1 VPASILIST
10 IISGAA
16 GFALGAGGLAAF
28 TTGALLAGLKAG
40 VITGALGGMLQMVT
54 GAARQ
59 SARQGGSGPRR
70 ENVADSIPAR
80 WILGRQRVSG
90 QIIFLGEDPDNGLA
104 FHMMMVLCEGAIEG
118 IEKLYVNGEE
128 VPLVI
133 SKTELAAVPGRVI
146 NDQTVYAAPTTR
158 YRPDR
163 DGDGHIVVHI
173 SGNAEGR
180 NETNLGAK
188 FQDWQATDKLEG
200 LSYAH
205 ITLWQDG
212 DREKPFYR
220 RIPNIEFLVKGIK
233 IALPTAGATGEAAP
247 VWSDNA
253 ADIRYWWLRVRRGYA
268 EEDIDRASYRAARA
282 VCGTQITRAIPPSL
296 THLYPSTHAQYTING
311 VVDSADDAAEIE
323 SLMDFNWQGTTVE
336 RGDGKIHMMPGTAG
350 LPELTITEDW
360 IKARGPL
367 VVSPPIQE
375 RYNGYTAR
383 IVQSHAHGY
392 QEVDVQEFIDTDAR
406 RRDGEARTA
415 DLGPLPFTTDS
426 VQATWLMV
434 VQARRARNARSWSY
448 AYMPSA
454 PNGVFSAMQVFPG
467 MTVQFTDSEYG
478 LTNQLA
484 YVRSTEIQ
492 PTGGVDVVLEEIKAN
507 FFSPELTV
515 NPGVEAIPFLAIGGS
530 TAGLYLVNGA
540 TGSARTVSATGN
552 YSDMFSSAWEGGHL
566 YRYDRRKV
574 ERIEATNAEIKKV
587 WNITGGSGAASST
600 AMSSDGVVF
609 IKPAAQAKIF
619 KIDLKTSITS
629 LDDDDN
635 IVNTVTASS
644 FDLRTDLPI
653 WGLTFIGDTL
663 YGIYSTTSGPR
674 VYYLCTFDLTTLV
687 FSTVFGGDLT
697 YGLRDTSMGVRGMCT
712 LGNTIIALVSTIT
725 DPKSFFIYK
734 IDKDTGVWSKFL
746 DDAIEGLA
754 SDNASIEVVP
764 SGTVSVAP
772 PETPPVGFTVS
783 TLDDGTRRYSWRIV
797 GREVDIAGVKIRY
810 ALTDAA
816 WDDMNSLHEG
826 LLTFSPWESQLP
838 LTANNVDV
846 WFEIR
851 TVDHGSKIS
860 SVGSRTM
867 ARLGPPPSASVGNF
881 RGDWMVGVAYKERD
895 IVRLRVV
902 GGDETVNGLYI
913 CTEAHT
919 STTSN
924 KPPAETYWDLYLLD
938 GRYGED
944 GLGVEYIFT
953 RTTDPTLTRDK
964 HPLNTWKYDE
974 PGTVGGQTWT
984 DNVVSVDATTRF
996 LWQASRRVT
1005 GQPNTGDDVPADW
1018 TLPVIISSWGSG
1030 RKGDQGIPGADGE
1043 DGQGFEYIFAVTN
1056 NRTLPLN
1063 QRPLDTWLFDAG
1075 GTRGGV
1081 TWSDGAPEVTK
1092 DNQYLWR
1099 SQRTI
1104 MGDISSPGTNDAN
1117 LTKGTWTVPQIIS
1130 SFGVG
1135 IDGADGADGQ
1145 GFEYIFT
1152 VTAED
1157 TLSSDKHPL
1166 DTWLFDAGGTRGGVT
1181 WSDGAPPV
1189 SATMR
1194 YLWRSQRTI
1203 MGDISNPGTSDA
1215 NLTKGTW
1222 TTPQIVSAWG
1232 SGIKGADGFDGQGYE
1247 YIFAITN
1254 TRTLQSTQKPNN
1266 AWLFDA
1272 GGTAGGLT
1280 WYDGAPDVT
1289 STMRFLWRSQR
1300 TVMGD
1305 ISSPGANDANLTKGT
1320 WTDPKILSTWGSGVD
1335 GADGADGQGYEY
1347 VFAVTTNSNAIPV
1360 NQRPENTWKFDRPQT
1375 RNGLR
1380 WTDGAQDVT
1389 RTNRY
1394 LWRCERVVSADL
1406 DPGDTVPSTSTWGPP
1421 HIVGAWGNDGVS
1433 GSDGADGQGFEYI
1446 FAVNNSDS
1454 AISSS
1459 QRPLDSWLF
1468 DRPQTRGGLRW
1479 TDGAQGVS
1487 ETNRYLWRS
1496 QRTIR
1501 GDIDNRGTRDA
1512 NLTKGRWTTPTIV
1525 STWGSGVDGEDG
1537 DDGAGVEYIF
1547 AKTAKTVTR
1556 IPSTQLPLA
1565 TWKYEQPGT
1574 RGGLRWTDGGQELS
1588 KGEVLWRSERRVE
1601 GSPAVGSTVSPGTW
1615 STPVIVGAYGDDG
1628 DDGDDGEG
1636 TETIYCRVTS
1646 VYLVSATA
1654 TTKSLKGSTNRGFWP
1669 RSTFRYKSTRTQL
1682 SSSSTG
1688 YGLTLNWFSSRP
1700 QATKDRPYVFSSDRA
1715 IKGSPA
1721 VGSTIT
1727 PATNWSR
1734 PVLIGEY
1741 TAPTEPEDPSAN
1753 TNGVYYDLGDT
1764 RIAYGFFSTRS
1775 SSGATRPGE
1784 WRISVFNEDT
1794 ANLII
1799 KNVDYLPYTGSPHI
1813 TAGSRRIQ
1821 PAWWTARFAGGFRS
1835 TPTASTAAI
1844 VGQIQTRSLGRTSVQ
1859 YRIRAGTP
1867 RIERGGSEGS
1877 VQAVVYPVQS
1887 VFYQMIGTKPS

>member
-1 VPASILIST
+1 MPASILIST

-40 VITGALGGMLQMVT
+40 IITGALGGMLQMVT

-59 SARQGGSGPRR
+59 SARRGGSGPRR
-70 ENVADSIPAR
+70 ENVAESIPAR

-90 QIIFLGEDPDNGLA
+90 QIVFLGEDPDDGLA

-118 IEKLYVNGEE
+118 IEKIYVNGEE

-133 SKTELAAVPGRVI
+133 SKTEIAAVPGRVI
-146 NDQTVYAAPTTR
+146 NNQTVYAAPTTR

-180 NETNLGAK
+180 NETNLGSK
-188 FQDWQATDKLEG
+188 FQDWQASDKLEG

-205 ITLWQDG
+205 IVLWQDG

-233 IALPTAGATGEAAP
+233 IALPTSGTSGEAPP

-282 VCGTQITRAIPPSL
+282 VCGTQVTRAIPPNL
-296 THLYPSTHAQYTING
+296 THLYSTTHAQYTING
-311 VVDSADDAAEIE
+311 VIDSADDVVEIE
-323 SLMDFNWQGTTVE
+323 SVMDFNWQGTAVE
-336 RGDGKIHMMPGTAG
+336 RGDGKIYMMPGAART
-350 LPELTITEDW
+350 PELTITEDW

-367 VVSPPIQE
+367 VISPPLQE

-454 PNGVFSAMQVFPG
+454 PNGIFSAMQVFPG
-467 MTVQFTDSEYG
+467 MTVQFTDSDYN
-478 LTNQLA
+478 LSNQLA

-492 PTGGVDVVLEEIKAN
+492 PNGGVDVVLEEVKTD
-507 FFSPELTV
+507 FFSPELTI
-515 NPGVEAIPFLAIGGS
+515 NPGGDTVPFFVVGGA
-530 TAGLYLVNGA
+530 TAGLYIVSGA
-540 TGSARTVSATGN
+540 TGAARTVSATGN
-552 YSDMFSSAWEGGHL
+552 YSDMFASTWEGGHL
-566 YRYDRRKV
+566 YRYDMRKV
-574 ERIEATNAEIKKV
+574 ERIEGSTATVKKT

-600 AMSSDGVVF
+600 AMSSDGVIF
-609 IKPAAQAKIF
+609 IKPAGQAKIF
-619 KIDLKTSITS
+619 KMDLKTSVTS

-635 IVNTVTASS
+635 IINTVQATS
-644 FDLRTDLPI
+644 FDIPSNVSNI
-653 WGLTFIGDTL
+653 SGLTFIGSTL
-663 YGIYSTTSGPR
+663 YGVVATTRSDGNRDYSLHTYDT
-674 VYYLCTFDLTTLV
+674 TTLTASAAIGTG
-687 FSTVFGGDLT
+687 FSNTPI
-697 YGLRDTSMGVRGMCT
+697 SVRGMCT
-712 LGNTIIALVSTIT
+712 LNNTIIALMSQTIASVL
-725 DPKSFFIYK
+725 KFFIYK
-734 IDKDTGVWSKFL
+734 IDKDTGAWSKYL

-754 SDNASIEVVP
+754 SDNAAIEVVP

-772 PETPPVGFTVS
+772 PDTPPVGFSVT
-783 TLDDGTRRYSWRIV
+783 TLDDGTRRYFWRIA

-810 ALTDAA
+810 SLNDDA
-816 WDDMNSLHEG
+816 WDSMNALHEG
-826 LLTFSPWESQLP
+826 VLTFAPWESQLP
-838 LTANNVDV
+838 STANNVKV

-851 TVDHGSKIS
+851 TVDYGNMVS
-860 SVGSRTM
+860 SMGTRTT
-867 ARLGPPPSASVGNF
+867 AVLGPPPSASVGNF

-953 RTTDPTLTRDK
+953 RTADPTLTRDK

-974 PGTVGGQTWT
+974 PGTNGGQTWT
-984 DNVVSVDATTRF
+984 DNVVSVDATNRF
-996 LWQASRRVT
+996 LWQASRSVL
-1005 GQPNTGDDVPADW
+1005 GQPNTGDDVPANW

-1043 DGQGFEYIFAVTN
+1043 DGQGFEYLFAVTN
-1056 NRTLPLN
+1056 NRSLPLN

-1075 GTRGGV
+1075 GSRGGV
-1081 TWSDGAPEVTK
+1081 TWTDGAPEVTK

-1099 SQRTI
+1099 SQRTV
-1104 MGDISSPGTNDAN
+1104 MGDISNPGTNDAN
-1117 LTKGTWTVPQIIS
+1117 LTKGTWTEPQIIS
-1130 SFGVG
+1130 SYGVG

-1145 GFEYIFT
+1145 GYEYIFT

-1157 TLSSDKHPL
+1157 TLAADKHPL
-1166 DTWLFDAGGTRGGVT
+1166 DTWLFDAGGTRNTQV

-1203 MGDISNPGTSDA
+1203 MGDISNAGANDA

-1222 TTPQIVSAWG
+1222 TVPQIVSAWG
-1232 SGIKGADGFDGQGYE
+1232 SGVKGADGFDGQGYE

-1254 TRTLQSTQKPNN
+1254 TRTLQSTQKPDN

-1272 GGTAGGLT
+1272 GGTAGTLT
-1280 WYDGAPDVT
+1280 WHDGAPDVT

-1305 ISSPGANDANLTKGT
+1305 ISSPGTNDANLVKGT
-1320 WTDPKILSTWGSGVD
+1320 WTEPKILSTWGSGVD
-1335 GADGADGQGYEY
+1335 GADGEDGQGYEY
-1347 VFAVTTNSNAIPV
+1347 VFALTSNSNAIPS
-1360 NQRPENTWKFDRPQT
+1360 NQRPENTWRFDRPQT

-1389 RTNRY
+1389 RDKRY
-1394 LWRCERVVSADL
+1394 LWRCERVVSAGL
-1406 DPGDTVPSTSTWGPP
+1406 DPGDAVPSTSTWSVPS
-1421 HIVGAWGNDGVS
+1421 IVGAWGNDGVAGTD
-1433 GSDGADGQGFEYI
+1433 GSDGQGFEYI
-1446 FAVNNSDS
+1446 FAVNNTMDTRP
-1454 AISSS
+1454 SSPS
-1459 QRPLDSWLF
+1459 NSWLF
-1468 DRPQTRGGLRW
+1468 DSPRSPW

-1487 ETNRYLWRS
+1487 ETNRFLWRAE
-1496 QRTIR
+1496 RTIR
-1501 GDIDNRGTRDA
+1501 GRHQQSRHQGCQ
-1512 NLTKGRWTTPTIV
+1512 
-1525 STWGSGVDGEDG
+1525 SH
-1537 DDGAGVEYIF
+1537 
-1547 AKTAKTVTR
+1547 
-1556 IPSTQLPLA
+1556 
-1565 TWKYEQPGT
+1565 
-1574 RGGLRWTDGGQELS
+1574 
-1588 KGEVLWRSERRVE
+1588 E
-1601 GSPAVGSTVSPGTW
+1601 G
-1615 STPVIVGAYGDDG
+1615 
-1628 DDGDDGEG
+1628 
-1636 TETIYCRVTS
+1636 
-1646 VYLVSATA
+1646 
-1654 TTKSLKGSTNRGFWP
+1654 
-1669 RSTFRYKSTRTQL
+1669 
-1682 SSSSTG
+1682 
-1688 YGLTLNWFSSRP
+1688 
-1700 QATKDRPYVFSSDRA
+1700 
-1715 IKGSPA
+1715 
-1721 VGSTIT
+1721 
-1727 PATNWSR
+1727 
-1734 PVLIGEY
+1734 
-1741 TAPTEPEDPSAN
+1741 
-1753 TNGVYYDLGDT
+1753 
-1764 RIAYGFFSTRS
+1764 
-1775 SSGATRPGE
+1775 
-1784 WRISVFNEDT
+1784 
-1794 ANLII
+1794 
-1799 KNVDYLPYTGSPHI
+1799 
-1813 TAGSRRIQ
+1813 
-1821 PAWWTARFAGGFRS
+1821 
-1835 TPTASTAAI
+1835 
-1844 VGQIQTRSLGRTSVQ
+1844 
-1859 YRIRAGTP
+1859 
-1867 RIERGGSEGS
+1867 
-1877 VQAVVYPVQS
+1877 
-1887 VFYQMIGTKPS
+1887 